1 MSATQFLSKPDI
13 KISVKQSFGLDS
25 ELEVQGFSKKNEFVP
40 KVDPDYKFDRDTTL
54 AILAGFSFNKR
65 VLIQGYHGTG
75 KSTHIE
81 QVAARLNW
89 PCIRVNLDSH
99 ISRIDLIGKDAIV
112 LKDGKQVTEF
122 KEGILPWS
130 IQNPIAL
137 VFDEYDAGRPDVMFV
152 IQRVLESDGSFT
164 LLDKNKVLDQ
174 HDFFR
179 MFATTN
185 TVGLGDTTGLYH
197 GTQQINQGQ
206 MDRWNIVSTLN
217 YLNHEKELEIILAK
231 NKNDEVFNLEKLDL
245 LNYLKQQMQGIC
257 DIDKLERHMVF
268 PLGQGIASQVSL
280 PGAILLGDAG
290 FAIPPV
296 GAQGL
301 NLAFFDIA
309 VLTDLLAKAI
319 ENNMSFS
326 DKEISE
332 RFNQT
337 VMPHHEKLLK
347 GVKALMTV
355 FDIHATWLQSLHGLA
370 LKLANYIPPFKHY
383 IAEFGMG
390 FRYPMPSLIR
400 GQMPKV
406 YPKVIRDNEV
416 NSRV

>member
-1 MSATQFLSKPDI
+1 MSTNQFTSKPDI
-13 KISVKQSFGLDS
+13 KISVNQTFGFETDI
-25 ELEVQGFSKKNEFVP
+25 QINAFSKKNEYVP
-40 KVDPDYKFDRDTTL
+40 KIDPDYKFDKETTL

-112 LKDGKQVTEF
+112 LQDGKQITEF

-152 IQRVLESDGSFT
+152 IQRVLESEGNFT
-164 LLDKNKVLDQ
+164 LLDKNKVLEQ

-217 YLNHEKELEIILAK
+217 YLPFEKEFEIILAK
-231 NKNDEVFNLEKLDL
+231 NKKFNTIEGKEKLTNMIKVAMLTRKGFINGDISTVMSPRTVL
-245 LNYLKQQMQGIC
+245 HWAENTTIFNDQGYAFRVTFLNKC
-257 DIDKLERHMVF
+257 DE
-268 PLGQGIASQVSL
+268 
-280 PGAILLGDAG
+280 
-290 FAIPPV
+290 
-296 GAQGL
+296 
-301 NLAFFDIA
+301 
-309 VLTDLLAKAI
+309 I
-319 ENNMSFS
+319 E
-326 DKEISE
+326 KKIISE
-332 RFNQT
+332 YYQRC
-337 VMPHHEKLLK
+337 
-347 GVKALMTV
+347 
-355 FDIHATWLQSLHGLA
+355 
-370 LKLANYIPPFKHY
+370 
-383 IAEFGMG
+383 FGEEL
-390 FRYPMPSLIR
+390 PESS
-400 GQMPKV
+400 
-406 YPKVIRDNEV
+406 V
-416 NSRV
+416 NIII